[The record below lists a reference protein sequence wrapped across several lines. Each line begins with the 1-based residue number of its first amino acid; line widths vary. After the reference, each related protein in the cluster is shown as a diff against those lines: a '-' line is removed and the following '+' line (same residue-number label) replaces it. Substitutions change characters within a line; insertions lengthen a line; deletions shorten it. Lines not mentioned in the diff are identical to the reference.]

1 MSRSETLAAA
11 LTLILAAACAGAVAA
26 DFGLGTAATPEQ
38 IAGWDID
45 VRPDGQ
51 GLPDGQGSV
60 DEGETIYEAQCAS
73 CHGTFGESNEYIAIS
88 GGIGSLATSQPVRTV
103 GSKLN
108 FAPTLFDY
116 INRAMPFPNSK
127 SLTPS
132 EVYAVV
138 AYVLNLSEVVPAEFV
153 ANRESLVAVKMPNRD
168 GYVQFPGLMSVHG
181 KSDTHNTACMKDCES
196 SVKLSGELPPGFIAG
211 MYGDIDDNFRG
222 LASMN
227 GQAPPASALP
237 SERDATSTAI
247 APASSLLQKY
257 GCSACHGID
266 KDIVGPSFQRI
277 GARYRDD
284 HENAVATLEKKIR
297 DGGSGVWGDLP
308 MPPQGAPTDADLK
321 TLIEWILMGAPD
333 R

>member
-1 MSRSETLAAA
+1 MT
-11 LTLILAAACAGAVAA
+11 LTLIATGAVASA
-26 DFGLGTAATPEQ
+26 SDHGLGTAATAEQ

-73 CHGTFGESNEYIAIS
+73 CHGTFGESNEYIAVS

-127 SLTPS
+127 SLTPAQ
-132 EVYAVV
+132 VYAVV
-138 AYVLNLSEVVPAEFV
+138 AYVLNLNEVVPSEFV

-168 GYVQFPGLMSVHG
+168 GFVEFPGLMSVHG
-181 KSDTHNTACMKDCES
+181 KPDTNNTACMKNCEKT
-196 SVKLSGELPPGFIAG
+196 VEPSGELPPGFIAG

-227 GQAPPASALP
+227 EQAPPATALP
-237 SERDATSTAI
+237 SEIGAAPTAI
-247 APASSLLQKY
+247 APASTLLKKY
-257 GCSACHGID
+257 GCVACHGID
-266 KDIVGPSFQRI
+266 KNIVGPSFRSI
-277 GARYRDD
+277 GARYQND
-284 HENAVATLEKKIR
+284 HDNALTSLEKKIR
-297 DGGSGVWGDLP
+297 NGGSGVWGSVP
-308 MPPQGAPTDADLK
+308 MPPQSSPSDAELSSLVD
-321 TLIEWILMGAPD
+321 WILSGAPD
-333 R
+333 N